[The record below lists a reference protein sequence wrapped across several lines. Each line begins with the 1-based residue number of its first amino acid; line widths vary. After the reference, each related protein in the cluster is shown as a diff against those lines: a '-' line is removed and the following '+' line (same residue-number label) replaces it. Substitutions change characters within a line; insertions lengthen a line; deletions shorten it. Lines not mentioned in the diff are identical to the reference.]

1 MNYLVLDLETTGDD
15 PGWHDLV
22 RISAILC
29 TQEWKPIST
38 FETLVYPKADDSF
51 QLIPDRNPSI
61 NIKELKDAPV
71 MFDAIDQF
79 EEWIVKSKGL
89 KLDPLSYGEA
99 MEDVILC
106 GHNFVHDYSFLRMAY
121 GDDNKTWNFTQRMLD
136 LGTLAHCTNPLMVK
150 ANLHPPKS
158 WGLNAIVRAMKV
170 GEVDEEYSETMQNAD
185 LMRRCFLR
193 IEEMVKE
200 TS

>member
-1 MNYLVLDLETTGDD
+1 
-15 PGWHDLV
+15 
-22 RISAILC
+22 
-29 TQEWKPIST
+29 
-38 FETLVYPKADDSF
+38 
-51 QLIPDRNPSI
+51 
-61 NIKELKDAPV
+61 V